1 MGWWERLGSPSR
13 RIVAVAAVVMALGVV
28 VSVAVLGPGRGL
40 SRTSADSPG
49 SPSDPST
56 PTSIASPTSVTSVTS
71 ATSVTMPPAVPT
83 SVERMHVDVVIYG
96 STTSGL
102 GAIRG
107 LKMAMARNPQ
117 DLTVA
122 LVSVGDALESPLTQG
137 LCVEDDYEPGTI
149 SGFYQEF
156 RSAVA
161 LHYETLGVWP
171 YERNGRLTYEPE
183 VATDVL
189 SHLVFGDQGL
199 PEAARGRVRIVRVTG
214 IIAEASDAEG
224 DRYVVLTRPDD
235 SRLRLD
241 TRYLLDASVEADLA
255 RALGCRYM
263 MGRADGVYDD
273 VRGPLP
279 AKPTRADLYAASP
292 QSLGCLVTLASV
304 PGGAPPIRERE
315 DWTAA
320 EKAEGAR
327 WQMDEKTLKTFPNSW
342 SMRHRLPGGKHEL
355 NELWSDLADPD
366 IIVQWYRDPESREGI
381 VRMLQQRILV
391 LLAQVQDRYPEVGID
406 RLPTWPYVRGEV
418 MVLGTHLYS
427 TDELK
432 ANPGE
437 TIATGKYAVFD
448 RHDPVHGSLQPD
460 EAATVFVPLAVTRP
474 VSHPYLLVSTALS
487 VDWKAY
493 NSACRMEPVRATVG
507 MACGVQL
514 ALAAAHDVA
523 PRTIAYPEIRAELL
537 ALGHVPER

>member
-1 MGWWERLGSPSR
+1 M
-13 RIVAVAAVVMALGVV
+13 AAVVL
-28 VSVAVLGPGRGL
+28 VAVMGVMVVIAVFGPGCDVSG
-40 SRTSADSPG
+40 TSAGPV
-49 SPSDPST
+49 T
-56 PTSIASPTSVTSVTS
+56 PTSIAPTAPFATVSPVAPFVTS
-71 ATSVTMPPAVPT
+71 SVVPA
-83 SVERMHVDVVIYG
+83 SVERLQVDVMIYG
-96 STTSGL
+96 TTTSGM

-107 LKMAMARNPQ
+107 LKMAAGRIPQ

-122 LVSVGDALESPLTQG
+122 LVGVGDALESPLAQG

-183 VATDVL
+183 VAADVL
-189 SHLVFGDQGL
+189 NGLVFGEDGL
-199 PEAARGRVRIVRVTG
+199 PEAARGRVKIVRVIG
-214 IIAEASDAEG
+214 IISEASDAEG
-224 DRYVVLTRPDD
+224 DRHVMLVRPDG
-235 SRLRLD
+235 SRLRID
-241 TRYLLDASVEADLA
+241 ARYLLDASVEADLA

-263 MGRADGVYDD
+263 MGCTSAVYNDL
-273 VRGPLP
+273 RGPLP
-279 AKPTRADLYAASP
+279 MKPTREDLYAGSP
-292 QSLGCLVTLASV
+292 QSLGFLVTLTLTT
-304 PGGAPPIRERE
+304 GGAPSIRERQ
-315 DWTAA
+315 DWPVA
-320 EKAEGAR
+320 EEAEGAR
-327 WQMDEKTLKTFPNSW
+327 WKMEETVLRAFPHSW
-342 SMRHRLPGGKHEL
+342 SMRHQLPGNRREL

-366 IIVQWYRDPESREGI
+366 VIVQWYREPDLRERI
-381 VRMLQQRILV
+381 TRTLQHRMLV
-391 LLAQVQDRYPEVGID
+391 LLAQVQDRYPEVGIS

-418 MVLGTHLYS
+418 MVLGNHLYS
-427 TDELK
+427 TDELT

-474 VSHPYLLVSTALS
+474 MEHPALLVSTAFS

-514 ALAAAHDVA
+514 ALAAARDVA
-523 PRTIAYPEIRAELL
+523 THDISYA
-537 ALGHVPER
+537 